1 MVRRSRGLCSALVY
15 PVPFHPAIKSKR
27 RGREGK
33 VKPTIV
39 VPMVL
44 LLSSH
49 IFHFVHTP
57 TLRTPLNR
65 PILADGQP
73 DSVVA
78 VSGASSAAQ
87 IPLLPKALY
96 NDRVIEGAAAGGVQR
111 LHVKDVD
118 TLDFTEDLET
128 LETRSLV
135 VIRRDLSRG
144 GAGGEEVLFCFDLC
158 I

>member
-1 MVRRSRGLCSALVY
+1 V
-15 PVPFHPAIKSKR
+15 
-27 RGREGK
+27 GREGR

-39 VPMVL
+39 VPMML
-44 LLSSH
+44 LLSPQ

-57 TLRTPLNR
+57 TLGTPLNR
-65 PILADGQP
+65 PILADSQP

-87 IPLLPKALY
+87 IPLLPIALY

-111 LHVKDVD
+111 PHVKDVD
-118 TLDFTEDLET
+118 TLDFTEDLKT
-128 LETRSLV
+128 LETRGLII
-135 VIRRDLSRG
+135 IRRDLSRG
-144 GAGGEEVLFCFDLC
+144 GAGGDKILFCFNLC